1 LLSDKKEEMV
11 IQNEVIKSTTKF
23 DSYFDDG
30 KNGQAQKPP
39 EKNEAQFDNKV
50 QAPSQMPTLIPEE
63 LPAKPKLPLD
73 DEDDVNFI

>member
-1 LLSDKKEEMV
+1 MV

-30 KNGQAQKPP
+30 KNGQAPKP
-39 EKNEAQFDNKV
+39 NDGNGAQLNN
-50 QAPSQMPTLIPEE
+50 ALHTPPRTSASTPEE
-63 LPAKPKLPLD
+63 LLTKPNPVI